1 MKIII
6 FILGSAILVFI
17 SRGSLRSARS
27 HGFPRLL
34 AWECMLA
41 LFLFNVDFWFIQPFA
56 WNQIIAWALLF
67 LSLIPLG
74 YGVHFLRTRGRPAQ
88 QRAGD
93 PALLAFE
100 KTSQLVTTGIYHYI
114 RHPLYCSLLLLTW
127 GMYFKHPRSPCSH
140 CPRPPAS
147 SCSSPPRRTRPSVSS
162 SSGMNTKPTCGA
174 RRCSFHTFSNFR
186 MSLRDCRAVEAT
198 STCYET

>member
-1 MKIII
+1 MWKMV
-6 FILGSAILVFI
+6 VFI
-17 SRGSLRSARS
+17 AVSLVLIYISRASLRTTRS

-74 YGVHFLRTRGRPAQ
+74 YGVHFLRTRGRPTT
-88 QRAGD
+88 RRSSD
-93 PALLAFE
+93 PALLSFE
-100 KTSQLVTTGIYHYI
+100 KTTQLVTSGIYKFI

-127 GMYFKHPRSPCSH
+127 GMYFKHPEITGFTLSATASIFLFFTAKADEEECLQFFGDEYEEYMQRSKMFIPYL
-140 CPRPPAS
+140 
-147 SCSSPPRRTRPSVSS
+147 
-162 SSGMNTKPTCGA
+162 
-174 RRCSFHTFSNFR
+174 F
-186 MSLRDCRAVEAT
+186 
-198 STCYET
+198 

>member
-1 MKIII
+1 MKPIL
-6 FILGSAILVFI
+6 FLLGSVILVFI

-34 AWECMLA
+34 AWESMLA
-41 LFLFNVDFWFIQPFA
+41 LFLFNVDFWFVQPFA

-74 YGVHFLRTRGRPAQ
+74 YGVHFLRTRGRPTQ
-88 QRAGD
+88 QREGD

-100 KTSQLVTTGIYHYI
+100 KTTELVTTGIYHYI

-127 GMYFKHPRSPCSH
+127 GMYFKHPEITVFTLSATASIFLFFTAKADEAECLQFFADEYQAYMRRSKMFIPYI
-140 CPRPPAS
+140 
-147 SCSSPPRRTRPSVSS
+147 
-162 SSGMNTKPTCGA
+162 
-174 RRCSFHTFSNFR
+174 F
-186 MSLRDCRAVEAT
+186 
-198 STCYET
+198 

>member
-1 MKIII
+1 MKP
-6 FILGSAILVFI
+6 ILFLLSSVILVFI

-56 WNQIIAWALLF
+56 WNQLIAWALLF

-74 YGVHFLRTRGRPAQ
+74 YGVHFLRTRGKPAH
-88 QRAGD
+88 QRESD

-100 KTSQLVTTGIYHYI
+100 KTTQLVTTGIYQYI
-114 RHPLYCSLLLLTW
+114 RHPLYCSLLLLAW
-127 GMYFKHPRSPCSH
+127 GIFFKHPDLIGFILAA
-140 CPRPPAS
+140 AS
-147 SCSSPPRRTRPSVSS
+147 SVFLFLTAKADEAECLQFFGDEYIQYMRRSKMFIPYL
-162 SSGMNTKPTCGA
+162 
-174 RRCSFHTFSNFR
+174 F
-186 MSLRDCRAVEAT
+186 
-198 STCYET
+198 

>member
-41 LFLFNVDFWFIQPFA
+41 LFLFNVDFWFVQPFA

-88 QRAGD
+88 QREGD

-100 KTSQLVTTGIYHYI
+100 KTTQLVTTGIYHYI

-127 GMYFKHPRSPCSH
+127 GMYFKHPEITAFTLSATASIFLFFTAKADEEECLQFFRDEYEEYIRRSKMFIPYI
-140 CPRPPAS
+140 
-147 SCSSPPRRTRPSVSS
+147 
-162 SSGMNTKPTCGA
+162 
-174 RRCSFHTFSNFR
+174 F
-186 MSLRDCRAVEAT
+186 
-198 STCYET
+198 